1 MLMMQVRPGVRVRQ
15 GPFLLPARVLL
26 LVFGLAALALSVF
39 MLFHELH
46 AKQVDTLYTAVAL
59 AVGVVWLACIILAF
73 RGQPLGV
80 FLTGAIAFVDLGVI
94 AQAHFA
100 ATAGAIG
107 SFVRIEGL
115 PVATALIG
123 LVIACVLTIMAAI
136 VGWSHAMGY
145 SRRRET
151 LPLLIVAA
159 IGALLAIFEATDNVH
174 LAGNALPGFGTTTAE
189 DGAFT
194 AAITASVWLIG
205 ALWIARVRRTGAFLV
220 ALATFG
226 ICYSFWTLHIKG
238 ATTLS
243 LIANKSGLVW
253 AVIAAALAILAAASL
268 LVTLGLLVVSIVR
281 RRRSAAPVGREP
293 ARREA

>member
-1 MLMMQVRPGVRVRQ
+1 MLGMQSRPGVRVRQ
-15 GPFLLPARVLL
+15 GPLLIPARVLL

-39 MLFHELH
+39 ILFHELH
-46 AKQVDTLYTAVAL
+46 AKQVGTVYTVVAL
-59 AVGVVWLACIILAF
+59 AVGVVWLASIVLAF
-73 RGQPLGV
+73 RGQPVGV

-107 SFVRIEGL
+107 SFVRMEGL
-115 PVATALIG
+115 PVATALIA
-123 LVIACVLTIMAAI
+123 LVLACVITIMAAI
-136 VGWSHAMGY
+136 VGWSHPMGY

-159 IGALLAIFEATDNVH
+159 IGALLAILEATDNVH
-174 LAGNALPGFGTTTAE
+174 LAGNALPGFGTTSAE

-205 ALWIARVRRTGAFLV
+205 ALWIARVRRTGAFLIG
-220 ALATFG
+220 LATSG
-226 ICYSFWTLHIKG
+226 IGYSFWTLHIKG
-238 ATTLS
+238 GTTLS
-243 LIANKSGLVW
+243 VIANKSGLVW
-253 AVIAAALAILAAASL
+253 AVIASALAILAAASL
-268 LVTLGLLVVSIVR
+268 LVTLGLLAISILR
-281 RRRSAAPVGREP
+281 RKRAASPMGTQP